1 MARRMKIGAK
11 EVLRRMMKYDWG
23 QGEYQDWIVAETA
36 FSPNALGKVEAALSL
51 GNGYMGLRSATE
63 EPYIGEVRNLFVAG
77 TFNKSDAV
85 EVSELP
91 NAADVTRM
99 DIRVDGERLQL
110 DSSNIT
116 EYVRALNLKTAELTR
131 TFVWTTSSGKSV
143 AFTFRRFVSLANK
156 HLIAMKLEAKAL
168 TGDVEISVE
177 SGVNSQVS
185 NSGSQHFYEGE
196 KRVYDKKYIEVVQ
209 QTFESGIDFIYHSV
223 HQVDVDGEVYDQPS
237 MRIDRR
243 IVMLTY
249 KVQVKQGQTLRLD
262 KLTTVNTTRDKEA
275 EGKTLTELTSV
286 ALDQLKTMTVQG
298 YEALFQAHV
307 QAWDDQVWS
316 NYQLHIESKDAYDLL
331 AARYAL
337 YHLAVMTPAHDTRM
351 GIGAK
356 GLSGEGYHGHS
367 FWDTEMFILPFFIY
381 SNPAVARSLLTYRYL
396 GLEGARAKARD
407 NGYIGA
413 MYPWEAAWPSDGEV
427 APEWGRIDVVT
438 GKRTKIW
445 TGFIEQHITSDI
457 IYGVYQYYKVTQ
469 DQAFMNDYGYEMVFD
484 TAKYWASRVEWD
496 EAKQHYSINDVIGPD
511 EYKEHVNNNA
521 FTNYM
526 AYFNME
532 LAVRYYEEL
541 QAGNAAC
548 LAPLQ
553 DKLDLDQAYKAW
565 KHAMKHLYLPQ
576 PRVEDELIPQDD
588 TYLTKRVID
597 LTKYKQQ
604 TKVNTI
610 FEDYSL
616 EQLSDIQVSKQA
628 DIMILFYLLEDKF
641 SESVK
646 VANYEYYEAK
656 TIHDSSLSL
665 STHAILA
672 NDLDDRQLAY
682 ELFRKACDID
692 LGPDMKS
699 SDQGMHTAAI
709 GGMWQVMMMG
719 FAGIRLVDGHLRINP
734 KLPDNW
740 EKFQFRIYWQGQPL
754 NITVTHDTLKV
765 EATQKMPLT
774 LEVYGEH
781 FTFDDALTIPYS
793 TTNGGGVSHEAAG
806 CTL

>member
-1 MARRMKIGAK
+1 
-11 EVLRRMMKYDWG
+11 MMKYDLG
-23 QGEYQDWIVAETA
+23 QGEYQDWVVAETT
-36 FSPNALGKVEAALSL
+36 FSPNTLGKVEAALSL

-63 EPYIGEVRNLFVAG
+63 EPYIGEMRNLFVAG
-77 TFNKSDAV
+77 TFNKSDDV

-91 NAADVTRM
+91 NAADVTRLN
-99 DIRVDGERLQL
+99 IRVDGELLQL
-110 DSSNIT
+110 NHSNT
-116 EYVRALNLKTAELTR
+116 AEYVCALNLKTAELTR
-131 TFVWTTSSGKSV
+131 TFVWTTSKGKSV
-143 AFTFRRFVSLANK
+143 AFRFRRFVSLADK
-156 HLIAMKLEAKAL
+156 HLIGMKLEATAL
-168 TGDVEISVE
+168 TEDVEISVE

-209 QTFESGIDFIYHSV
+209 RTYESGIDFIYHSV
-223 HQVDVDGEVYDQPS
+223 HRVDVDGMVYDQPS

-249 KVQVKQGQTLRLD
+249 KAQVKQGQTFCLD
-262 KLTTVNTTRDKEA
+262 KLTTVRTTRDVET
-275 EGKTLTELTSV
+275 EGKTLSEVISA
-286 ALDQLKTMTVQG
+286 ALDQLKAMTQQG

-307 QAWDDQVWS
+307 QAWDNQVWS
-316 NYQLHIESKDAYDLL
+316 YYQMHIESKDSYDLL

-337 YHLAVMTPAHDTRM
+337 YHLTVMTPAHDSRM

-381 SNPAVARSLLTYRYL
+381 SNPAVARSLLIYRYL
-396 GLEGARAKARD
+396 GLEGARAKAKD

-457 IYGVYQYYKVTQ
+457 IYGVYQYFKATQ

-484 TAKYWASRVEWD
+484 TARYWASRVEWD
-496 EAKQHYSINDVIGPD
+496 EAKQQYCINDVIGPD

-541 QAGNAAC
+541 KAANAAC

-553 DKLDLDQAYKAW
+553 AKLDLDEAYQSW
-565 KHAMKHLYLPQ
+565 KHAMEHLYLPQ
-576 PRVEDELIPQDD
+576 PRLEDGLIPQDD

-616 EQLSDIQVSKQA
+616 EELSDIQVSKQA
-628 DIMILFYLLEDKF
+628 DIMILFYLLENKF

-646 VANYEYYEAK
+646 IANYQYYEAK

-672 NDLDDRQLAY
+672 NDLGDRKLAY
-682 ELFRKACDID
+682 ELFRQACDID

-709 GGMWQVMMMG
+709 GGMWQVMAMG
-719 FAGIRLVDGHLRINP
+719 FAGIRLVDGRLRINP
-734 KLPDNW
+734 KLPENW
-740 EKFQFRIYWQGQPL
+740 SKFEFRIYWHGQPL
-754 NITVTHDTLKV
+754 NITVTHDALKV
-765 EATQKMPLT
+765 EAVQKIPFT
-774 LEVYGEH
+774 IEVYGQLY
-781 FTFDDALTIPYS
+781 TCTDVLTIPYS
-793 TTNGGGVSHEAAG
+793 TTTRGGVSYEAAG
-806 CTL
+806 STL